1 MSSLLFAT
9 PKELTSWLAKLASDR
24 RVLAPRQEGP
34 SVVYRPRTA
43 EELASADLDALLR
56 RATASPKQAM
66 LPQCETLVTFKSVK
80 DAEDPSKLTTTLEN
94 PCVAEPTVL
103 FGCRPCDA
111 RGFVVLDRPY
121 LEGKFKDPYYGA
133 RREATVIVT
142 QACPS
147 AFSSCFCNWV
157 GSNPSDKEGSD
168 ILFTAVEG
176 GFVLEVVTEKGRAL
190 LDGADFA
197 DAAEKA
203 AEVAAAHEAAAA
215 SLPSP
220 STLTHVQEKVA
231 SRFTDIAFWEKE
243 TVKCLSCGACTY
255 LCPTCQCFT
264 ITDEGSQLD
273 GRRLRSW
280 DSCMTPLF
288 TLETSGHNPRPSKAE
303 RMRNRVSHKFSFYP
317 ERYDGFFSC
326 VGCGRC
332 VVSCPVSLDIRHMVK
347 AAVEGSTLEFP
358 EDEAPAAEVP
368 SAEAPAA
375 PVVESAPVTEAPVEE
390 AVAPEAPAEAPAEA
404 PEESAPVE
412 AEAPEAAPAEESAAP
427 EAPVEAPVEE
437 VAAEVPA
444 PEAAAEVPAE
454 APEAPAAEV
463 PAQAAPAKTSAQT
476 ASSAAKTSKSG
487 RSGSRS
493 SSKSKA
499 KKR

>member
-9 PKELTSWLAKLASDR
+9 PKELTGWLAGLASGH

-34 SVVYRPRTA
+34 SVVFRPRTA
-43 EELASADLDALLR
+43 EELASADIDALLR

-80 DAEDPSKLTTTLEN
+80 NAEDPSKLTTTLEA
-94 PCVAEPTVL
+94 PVDAEPTVL

-133 RREATVIVT
+133 RRDATTIVT
-142 QACPS
+142 QACPT

-157 GSNPSDKEGSD
+157 GGTPSDREGSD

-176 GFVLEVVTEKGRAL
+176 GFVLEVVTEKGQAL
-190 LDGADFA
+190 VEGAGFA
-197 DAAEKA
+197 DAADKA
-203 AEVAAAHEAAAA
+203 AEVEAAHAAAA
-215 SLPSP
+215 SSLNPAP
-220 STLTHVQEKVA
+220 ELTHVMEKVA
-231 SRFTDIAFWEKE
+231 SRFTDTAFWDKE

-288 TLETSGHNPRPSKAE
+288 TMETSGHNPRPSKAD

-332 VVSCPVSLDIRHMVK
+332 VVSCPVSLDIRHMVQ
-347 AAVEGSTLEFP
+347 AAVEGATIEIK
-358 EDEAPAAEVP
+358 DEAPAKAPAAEVK
-368 SAEAPAA
+368 EQK
-375 PVVESAPVTEAPVEE
+375 
-390 AVAPEAPAEAPAEA
+390 AVAPEAKVQEAAPEVKAPAEA
-404 PEESAPVE
+404 TAP
-412 AEAPEAAPAEESAAP
+412 APAVEAAPAE
-427 EAPVEAPVEE
+427 
-437 VAAEVPA
+437 PA
-444 PEAAAEVPAE
+444 EAAA
-454 APEAPAAEV
+454 PAAAEK
-463 PAQAAPAKTSAQT
+463 AAPAPKAQKSAPK
-476 ASSAAKTSKSG
+476 AAPKSST
-487 RSGSRS
+487 R
-493 SSKSKA
+493 SKA